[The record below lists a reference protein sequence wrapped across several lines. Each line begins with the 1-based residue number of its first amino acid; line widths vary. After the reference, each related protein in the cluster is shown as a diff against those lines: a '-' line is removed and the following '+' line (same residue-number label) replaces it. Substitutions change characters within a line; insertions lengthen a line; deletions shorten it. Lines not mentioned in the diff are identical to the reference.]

1 MAKKVTLHDIAIAA
15 NVADSTASKALT
27 GTGRISA
34 ETRRRVR
41 DIAAQFGYARPA
53 VKTRTGNGRT
63 GLIGIVTPD
72 RNGRFALPLLAGAAR
87 ALGAPNPAALLMISQ
102 GVPALERSH
111 INQLSAQG
119 VDGLIIAGN
128 TCNARHPIDPRIQ
141 NGLPTVYAYD
151 PSDDPADCSLIC
163 DNEGAGRQAAEY
175 LLGIGRRRI
184 AIVGGLDFFQAT
196 IDRERG
202 ALDTLRMAGVAPLLV
217 INDRWSEDWGERA
230 AQLLLERDEMPD
242 AVYCLNDEI
251 ARGMCRTLQMHGH
264 RVPQD
269 IAVIGHDNWDS
280 VCVNVHPTL
289 TSFDNELET
298 MGRRA
303 ARYLLDAINGRP
315 HHGVFQVESRLVIR
329 ESTDE
334 TRHDPLHGSGWRA
347 GLE

>member
-1 MAKKVTLHDIAIAA
+1 MTKAVTLHDVAQAA
-15 NVADSTASKALT
+15 HVSDSTASKALN

-34 ETRRRVR
+34 KTRRRVR
-41 DIAAQFGYARPA
+41 DIAAALGYDRVHAPLHA
-53 VKTRTGNGRT
+53 HAGRT

-72 RNGRFALPLLAGAAR
+72 RNGRFALPLLVGAER
-87 ALGAPNPAALLMISQ
+87 ALGAHNHAALLMISQ

-111 INQLSAQG
+111 INQLNAQG
-119 VDGLIIAGN
+119 VDGIIIAGN
-128 TCNARHPIDPRIQ
+128 TCNARRPIDARTQ
-141 NGLPTVYAYD
+141 NGLPVVYAYD
-151 PSDDPADCSLIC
+151 PSDHPDDCSLVC
-163 DNEGAGRQAAEY
+163 DNTGAGRQAAEY

-202 ALDTLRMAGVAPLLV
+202 ALDTMRMAGVAPVLV
-217 INDRWSEDWGERA
+217 VNDRWSEDWGERA
-230 AQLLLERDEMPD
+230 AKLLLEHSEVPD

-251 ARGMCRTLQMHGH
+251 ARGMCRTLHTYGR
-264 RVPQD
+264 RVPED
-269 IAVIGHDNWDS
+269 IAVIGHDNWES

-289 TSFDNELET
+289 TSFDNEMET
-298 MGRRA
+298 MGRHA

-329 ESTDE
+329 ESTDAA
-334 TRHDPLHGSGWRA
+334 RHDALHGSGWRA